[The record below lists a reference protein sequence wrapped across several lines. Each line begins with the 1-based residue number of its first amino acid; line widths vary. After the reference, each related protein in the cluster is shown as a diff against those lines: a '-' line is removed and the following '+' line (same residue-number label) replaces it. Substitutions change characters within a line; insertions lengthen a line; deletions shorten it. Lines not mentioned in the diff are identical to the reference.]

1 MNSPMLKR
9 IASGLIAVLLLVYVG
24 YQIYR
29 SHYSSVKTEMSI
41 YFTASNS
48 IETPVVALRREV
60 LLTPS
65 VTGAVDYSVNS
76 GDRVSKGGVIAQI
89 YKDESQITAKHQ
101 LEDTDRAIT
110 QLQNLQQPGNTYS
123 FNPDTANGR
132 ICQQLSQ
139 ILGKARSG
147 DLEEAASEK
156 SSLLSL
162 LNEKQI
168 AAGQV
173 KNFSAKISALQA
185 QHKTLAAEA
194 GSPVNSI
201 RSPAAGYFIGSADGL
216 ENAYDLSKID
226 SITCS
231 DVKRLQSLK
240 ASSVQGAVGKISR
253 DFDWYLVCT
262 VPYDRLASLKQV
274 GTDETVSVRFP
285 FVSGVSVP
293 ASVEAINQSGAN
305 SEAAVVLKCQGLNS
319 ELAGI
324 RHETADISVQEYTGL
339 RVSQK
344 AIHYETK
351 TGKLKDASGKV
362 TKVTKDV
369 EGVYVLHGNQLNFRQ
384 IVPQLS
390 TDSYVICDPHPDPN
404 SLLTDETVKLYDEVV
419 VEGTDLY
426 DGKVVK

>member
-1 MNSPMLKR
+1 MNNPALKR

-24 YQIYR
+24 YQVYR
-29 SHYSSVKTEMSI
+29 SHYSSVKTETVS

-65 VTGAVDYSVNS
+65 VKGAVDYSVDS
-76 GDRVSKGGVIAQI
+76 GGRVSKDGVIAQI

-101 LEDTDRAIT
+101 LEDTDRAIA

-123 FNPDTANGR
+123 FNPDTANER
-132 ICQQLSQ
+132 ICLQLSQ
-139 ILGKARSG
+139 ILGGVRSG
-147 DLEEAASEK
+147 DLTKADNERN
-156 SSLLSL
+156 SLLSL

-168 AAGQV
+168 AAGKV
-173 KNFSAKISALQA
+173 KNFSEKISTLQA
-185 QHKTLAAEA
+185 QHKALADRV
-194 GSPVNSI
+194 GNPVDSI
-201 RSPAAGYFIGSADGL
+201 HSPAAGCFISSADGL

-231 DVKRLQSLK
+231 DIKKLQSLK
-240 ASSVQGAVGKISR
+240 ASNVQGTIGKISR
-253 DFDWYLVCT
+253 DFDWYLVCI

-274 GTDETVSVRFP
+274 DTDETVSVRFP
-285 FVSGVSVP
+285 FVSDTSVP
-293 ASVEAINQSGAN
+293 ASVEAINQSGEN
-305 SEAAVVLKCQGLNS
+305 SEAAVVLKCKGMDA
-319 ELAGI
+319 ELAGV
-324 RHETADISVQEYTGL
+324 RRETADILVKEYTGL

-351 TGKLKDASGKV
+351 TGKVKDASGKV
-362 TKVTKDV
+362 TTVTKEV

-384 IVPQLS
+384 IVPQLN
-390 TDSYVICDPHPDPN
+390 TDSYVVCDPHPDPD
-404 SLLTDETVKLYDEVV
+404 SLLTDETVKLYDEVI